1 MELNATVIT
10 VELDVEIEKKDGG
23 VYPGAR
29 LTYRGQDG
37 KIVDQCFHN
46 NTFKYNAALKKTLA
60 TLKQGDAITIVKEKK
75 GEFWNVTEIR
85 KGGDS
90 QNSNAMPP
98 SSTPPKSGGNWETPE
113 ERAKK
118 QLYII
123 RQSSLGHAINLLA
136 SNGGKKN
143 PPEEVISTA
152 EMFVKYVMSGG
163 QLEGIEALMEMED
176 DIPA

>member
-60 TLKQGDAITIVKEKK
+60 TLKQGDVITIVKEKK
-75 GEFWNVTEIR
+75 GDYWNVTEIR
-85 KGGDS
+85 KGGNS
-90 QNSNAMPP
+90 QNSSAMSP
-98 SSTPPKSGGNWETPE
+98 SSTPPKSGGNWETLE
-113 ERAKK
+113 ERTKK

-136 SNGGKKN
+136 SNAGKKN
-143 PPEEVISTA
+143 SPEDVISVATIFA
-152 EMFVKYVMSGG
+152 NYVVSGL